1 MKNTL
6 RLLSL
11 FLLLTSSQLFAQKY
25 TISGYVEDAATGERM
40 VGVNVVAKELS
51 LGTTTNTFGFY
62 SLTLP
67 SSEFN
72 LEMSFIGYQKSIKR
86 VNLVESIQIN
96 VGLESQVEE
105 LNEIVLIGEET
116 IVKQTQSSVIDV
128 PVQQIKSM
136 PALLGE
142 VDVLKA
148 IQLLPGVQSGS
159 EGTSG
164 FYVRGGGPDQNLI
177 LLDGVPV
184 YNASH
189 LFGFF
194 SVFNADAIK
203 NVRLTKGGFPAR
215 FGGRLSSVLE
225 IDMKEGNMKEYKG
238 NASVG
243 LIASRMT
250 VEGPIQKDKS
260 SFIISARR
268 TYADVLAQPIIMAA
282 SDGERAGY
290 YFYDLNT
297 KFNYKFSEKDR
308 VYWSAYLGDD
318 RFYGAYNDGGL
329 GETDK
334 YKFGLGWGN
343 KTSSLRWNHLFSD
356 KLFSNTMLTYSKYL
370 FSVENTEEYAYQNEA
385 YEYMF
390 NYYSGI
396 EDLGARIDFDYLPN
410 PNHYVKF
417 GVNYINH
424 TFFPGQ
430 LDLSEEESEED
441 YYYYFDTSYVFSDR
455 IYADDFSVYVEDDIK
470 VGERLKVNMGLHAS
484 SFKVKGENYFSL
496 QPRFQARYL
505 LTEDWALKASYAEMQ
520 QNVHLLTNSD
530 AGLPTD
536 IWVPATDKVKPQYSK
551 QIAGSLTRVL
561 KEGMYELSIEGYYKT
576 MSDLISYKEGSSFM
590 SFQDWQETVETSG
603 QGESYGLELFLQK
616 KRGKTSGWIGYTL
629 SWTNRRFD
637 NINFGEWYPYKYDR
651 RHDMS
656 VVLSHEFSK
665 TFDVGFTWVYGTG
678 NALTFPQ
685 ATYWALNEGQNGT
698 STIEYFGKKNS
709 SRMNAYHRMDLAAN
723 FHKEKKRG
731 VRTLSV
737 GLYNAYNR
745 KNPYFVYLGYEQ
757 GRKTARQVS
766 LFPMIPSITYNF
778 KF

>member
-1 MKNTL
+1 M

-72 LEMSFIGYQKSIKR
+72 LEMTFIGYKKSSKK

-105 LNEIVLIGEET
+105 LDEIVLIGEET

-268 TYADVLAQPIIMAA
+268 TYADALAQPIIMA
-282 SDGERAGY
+282 SNDGERAGY

-356 KLFSNTMLTYSKYL
+356 KLFSNTMLTYSKYM

-441 YYYYFDTSYVFSDR
+441 YYYSFDTSYVFSDR
-455 IYADDFSVYVEDDIK
+455 IYADDFSVYLEDDFK
-470 VGERLKVNMGLHAS
+470 VGERLKVNIGMHAS

-505 LTEDWALKASYAEMQ
+505 LTQDWALKASYAEMQ

-536 IWVPATDKVKPQYSK
+536 IWVPATDKVKPQYSR
-551 QIAGSLTRVL
+551 QVAGSLTRVL
-561 KEGMYELSIEGYYKT
+561 KEGMYDLSIEGYYKT
-576 MSDLISYKEGSSFM
+576 MSDLISYKEGASFM

-665 TFDVGFTWVYGTG
+665 SFDVGFTWVYGTG

-698 STIEYFGKKNS
+698 SIIEYFGKKNS

>member
-11 FLLLTSSQLFAQKY
+11 FLLLTSAQLIAQKY

-72 LEMSFIGYQKSIKR
+72 LEMSFIGYQKSIKW
-86 VNLVESIQIN
+86 VNLVESIQVN

-105 LNEIVLIGEET
+105 LDEIVLIGEET

-238 NASVG
+238 NVSVG

-268 TYADVLAQPIIMAA
+268 TYADVLAQPFIMAA
-282 SDGERAGY
+282 GDGERAGY

-318 RFYGAYNDGGL
+318 RFYGSYNDGSI

-356 KLFSNTMLTYSKYL
+356 KLFSNTMLTYSKYM

-424 TFFPGQ
+424 TFYPGQ
-430 LDLSEEESEED
+430 LDLREEESDED
-441 YYYYFDTSYVFSDR
+441 YYYYFDTSFVFSDR
-455 IYADDFSVYVEDDIK
+455 IYADDFSVYLEDDIK
-470 VGERLKVNMGLHAS
+470 VGERFKVNMGLHAS
-484 SFKVKGENYFSL
+484 AFKVKGENYFSL

-536 IWVPATDKVKPQYSK
+536 IWVPATDKVKPQYSR

-561 KEGMYELSIEGYYKT
+561 KEGVYELSIEGYYKT

-590 SFQDWQETVETSG
+590 SFQDWQETVETGG

-665 TFDVGFTWVYGTG
+665 TFDMGFTWVYGTG
-678 NALTFPQ
+678 NAISFPQ
-685 ATYWALNEGQNGT
+685 ATYWALNEEQNWT
-698 STIEYFGKKNS
+698 STIEYFGEKNS
-709 SRMNAYHRMDLAAN
+709 SRMNAYHRMDLVAN
-723 FHKEKKRG
+723 FHKEKKNG

>member
-1 MKNTL
+1 MKNTM

-11 FLLLTSSQLFAQKY
+11 FLLLTSAQLIAQKY

-86 VNLVESIQIN
+86 VNLVESIQVN
-96 VGLESQVEE
+96 VGLESQVEQ
-105 LNEIVLIGEET
+105 LDEIVLMGEET

-238 NASVG
+238 NVSVG

-268 TYADVLAQPIIMAA
+268 TYADVLAQPFIMAA
-282 SDGERAGY
+282 GDGERAGY

-318 RFYGAYNDGGL
+318 RFYGSYNDGGI

-343 KTSSLRWNHLFSD
+343 KTSSLRWNHLYSD
-356 KLFSNTMLTYSKYL
+356 KLFSNTMLTYSKYM
-370 FSVENTEEYAYQNEA
+370 FNVENAEEYAYQNEA

-665 TFDVGFTWVYGTG
+665 TFDMGFTWVYGTG
-678 NALTFPQ
+678 NAISFPQ
-685 ATYWALNEGQNGT
+685 ATYWALNEDQNWP
-698 STIEYFGKKNS
+698 STIEYFGEKNS

-723 FHKEKKRG
+723 FHKEKKNG

-745 KNPYFVYLGYEQ
+745 KNPYFVYLGYAQ